1 MKKLYTHKFNFTKSN
16 GINFRKLPLIFNIEV
31 CLQREYNSPD
41 EYFDYLFFR
50 QMNIA
55 LIPARSGSKRLPN
68 KNIKLLHGRP
78 LLSYSINSA
87 ITSGLFTEVIVST
100 DSEEIAEIAKDYGAS
115 VPMLRPSEYAQ
126 DLSCDI
132 DWVNHALEFLVQ
144 NSLMKV
150 EYIAILRPTSPLRK
164 KLTMANALQ
173 SLADN
178 SWADS
183 LRAMQLTDK
192 HPGKMWT
199 LDNQNR
205 ATPYLVQSQD
215 LPSTHDRPTQS
226 LQKLWIQ
233 NASLEIVRLRTILET
248 NSISGRSVLG
258 FEMPGLEGFD
268 INSIQDFEF
277 LEFLIAKNKGLI
289 QEVL

>member
-1 MKKLYTHKFNFTKSN
+1 
-16 GINFRKLPLIFNIEV
+16 
-31 CLQREYNSPD
+31 
-41 EYFDYLFFR
+41 
-50 QMNIA
+50 
-55 LIPARSGSKRLPN
+55 
-68 KNIKLLHGRP
+68 
-78 LLSYSINSA
+78 
-87 ITSGLFTEVIVST
+87 
-100 DSEEIAEIAKDYGAS
+100 
-115 VPMLRPSEYAQ
+115 
-126 DLSCDI
+126 
-132 DWVNHALEFLVQ
+132 
-144 NSLMKV
+144 
-150 EYIAILRPTSPLRK
+150 
-164 KLTMANALQ
+164 
-173 SLADN
+173 
-178 SWADS
+178 
-183 LRAMQLTDK
+183 MQLTDK